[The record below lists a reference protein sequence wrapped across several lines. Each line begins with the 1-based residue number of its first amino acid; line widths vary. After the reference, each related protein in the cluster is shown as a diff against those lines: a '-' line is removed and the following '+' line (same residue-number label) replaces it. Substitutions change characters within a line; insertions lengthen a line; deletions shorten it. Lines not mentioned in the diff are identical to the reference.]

1 MVWVAGDEVTV
12 AEGFRVGVEL
22 VARGTDSLGKVGA
35 NVHGVKGSVMGGRA
49 AQEPT
54 CSRRSTGA
62 PRRRGLGRSRAP
74 GLCWVAG
81 VAREVLV
88 VVVKL
93 FAGCRSEEEGYK
105 YARAT
110 SQTKAPEIDTLM
122 ETSLRWFFP

>member
-22 VARGTDSLGKVGA
+22 VARGTDSLGEVRG
-35 NVHGVKGSVMGGRA
+35 NVPGIEESVMRGWA

-88 VVVKL
+88 IVVKL
-93 FAGCRSEEEGYK
+93 SLGCWSKG
-105 YARAT
+105 RAIYRPT
-110 SQTKAPEIDTLM
+110 AIS
-122 ETSLRWFFP
+122 